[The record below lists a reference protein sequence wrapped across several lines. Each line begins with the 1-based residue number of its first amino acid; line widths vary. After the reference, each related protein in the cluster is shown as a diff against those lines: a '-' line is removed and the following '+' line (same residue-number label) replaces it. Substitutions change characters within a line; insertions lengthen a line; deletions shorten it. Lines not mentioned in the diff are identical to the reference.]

1 MPTSFITGLLW
12 VAALGSGLMAGIYF
26 AFSTFIMRAFGRLE
40 TTQSV
45 AAMNAINE
53 TILKS
58 LFMPLFFGT
67 TILSVI
73 LMIVALVNWGA
84 PDSGLMLVAGLLY
97 FIGLF
102 VCTAAF
108 NVPLNH
114 QLAGLNEDSTNAAEL
129 WHRYLRTWT
138 GWNHLRTVSS
148 LVTCGLCIWL
158 LSA

>member
-26 AFSTFIMRAFGRLE
+26 AFSTFIMRAFGGLE

-45 AAMNAINE
+45 AAMNAINK

-67 TILSVI
+67 TIVSVI
-73 LMIVALVNWGA
+73 LMIVALVYWGT
-84 PDSGLMLVAGLLY
+84 PDSGLMLAAGVFY
-97 FIGLF
+97 FIGMF

-114 QLAGLNEDSTNAAEL
+114 QLAGLNEDSTDAAEV
-129 WHRYLRTWT
+129 WCRYLHTWT
-138 GWNHLRTVSS
+138 RWNHIRTVSS
-148 LVTCGLCIWL
+148 LITCGLCIWL